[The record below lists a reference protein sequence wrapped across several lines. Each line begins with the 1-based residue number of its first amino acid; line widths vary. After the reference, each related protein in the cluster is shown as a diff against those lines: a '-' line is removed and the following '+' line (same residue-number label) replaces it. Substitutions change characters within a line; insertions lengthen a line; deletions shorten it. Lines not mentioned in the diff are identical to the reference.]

1 MCICI
6 HGYIQPGPFVQR
18 HYPQLTEIDDGFVD
32 RFAICSPKV
41 RLLLDEEVE
50 EWSTKLRDENLKT
63 LEEPYCVISKWHQSG
78 QTYTYSTEANEQ
90 YRLFANE
97 MAKLLNATLDA
108 NALAHTH
115 VSKASALWSG
125 KMYIATCFITGHGDV

>member
-1 MCICI
+1 MCLYSWI
-6 HGYIQPGPFVQR
+6 HSARAIVQR
-18 HYPQLTEIDDGFVD
+18 HYPQLTEIDDEFVD

-41 RLLLDEEVE
+41 RLLLEEEVE
-50 EWSTKLRDENLKT
+50 EWSTKLGDKNLKT
-63 LEEPYCVISKWHQSG
+63 LEEPYRVISKWHQSE
-78 QTYTYSTEANEQ
+78 QPYTYSTEAKEQ

-115 VSKASALWSG
+115 VSKD
-125 KMYIATCFITGHGDV
+125 KRTMIR

>member
-1 MCICI
+1 MCLYSWIHSARAIC
-6 HGYIQPGPFVQR
+6 PAPL
-18 HYPQLTEIDDGFVD
+18 PTTIDDGFVD

-41 RLLLDEEVE
+41 RLLLEEEVE
-50 EWSTKLRDENLKT
+50 EWSTKLGDENLKT
-63 LEEPYCVISKWHQSG
+63 LEEPYRVISKWHQSE
-78 QTYTYSTEANEQ
+78 QTYTYSTEAKEQ

-115 VSKASALWSG
+115 VSKD
-125 KMYIATCFITGHGDV
+125 KRTMIR